1 MKIFATLLFAM
12 FVAGAAHA
20 ATVDEDVNR
29 YVQIFD
35 GSASVPTEAVES
47 LAWMGLSDPRL
58 FDVIERRVLQDAEA
72 ARNDRR
78 KKNEIG
84 LFIRGLGF
92 SGNPKYLP
100 TIRAYLQDVGY
111 ARDAKKAMA
120 DMQDYEQWNP
130 VISRRAGF
138 DPQYS
143 DEVNRILNM
152 LRADDFML
160 KRIGAKRVYFRNKE
174 DVLLNVLEQQVRSN
188 YTRNDSDDEVIDV
201 IAWQVK
207 ALGSAKQEK
216 YRPLLQEVAAQAKNS
231 KIAKYASKGLER

>member
-1 MKIFATLLFAM
+1 MKIFATLLFMLFA
-12 FVAGAAHA
+12 AGSAHA

-35 GSASVPTEAVES
+35 GSMSVPTETVES
-47 LAWMGLSDPRL
+47 LAWMGLSDARL
-58 FDVIERRVLQDAEA
+58 FDVIERRVLQDAEVS
-72 ARNDRR
+72 RNDRR

-100 TIRAYLQDVGY
+100 TIRQFLLEGGY
-111 ARDAKKAMA
+111 ERDAKKAMA
-120 DMQDYEQWNP
+120 DMQNYEKWNP
-130 VISRRAGF
+130 VISRRASF

-152 LRADDFML
+152 LHADDFML

-174 DVLLNVLEQQVRSN
+174 DVLLNVLANEVRSN
-188 YTRNDSDDEVIDV
+188 YTSNDSDGEIIDV